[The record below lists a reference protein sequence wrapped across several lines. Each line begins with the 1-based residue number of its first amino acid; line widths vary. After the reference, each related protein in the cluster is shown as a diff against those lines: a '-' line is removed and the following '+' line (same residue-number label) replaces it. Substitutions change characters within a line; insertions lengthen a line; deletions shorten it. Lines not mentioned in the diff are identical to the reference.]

1 MSVNSDMAESLRR
14 EKARNLR
21 YKKAFHADLNLAS
34 IGSKLM
40 EMYESASDVLYWCEN
55 DGESTQLDEL
65 IGDEEET
72 YELRMAFSTLEGD
85 CQQMLDD
92 LDNEWVPEFFD
103 DFFGGISPRGSM
115 MLGFDSYEGDYF
127 GLDDRYERD
136 LAQKE
141 CVKRLMAHTKA
152 EIIEAYPKC
161 AAKNLTPMATLS

>member
-21 YKKAFHADLNLAS
+21 YKKAIHADLNLAS

-103 DFFGGISPRGSM
+103 GLGEASPELIDM
-115 MLGFDSYEGDYF
+115 
-127 GLDDRYERD
+127 GLDLVMELVDGIAD
-136 LAQKE
+136 AAPDMAQGAAE
-141 CVKRLMAHTKA
+141 LISRLITGLSSRAPELSKA
-152 EIIEAYPKC
+152 A
-161 AAKNLTPMATLS
+161 LSVVTA